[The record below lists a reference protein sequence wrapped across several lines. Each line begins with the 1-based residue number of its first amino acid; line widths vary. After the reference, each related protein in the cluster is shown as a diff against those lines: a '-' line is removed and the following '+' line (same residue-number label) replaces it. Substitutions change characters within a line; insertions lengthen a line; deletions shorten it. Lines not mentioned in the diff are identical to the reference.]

1 MKKIIML
8 NDDLESQMRMYLT
21 LNPQYRIDIAENEVI
36 LMRMLRRK
44 KPKLLMIDASYRNPR
59 HQGRSFVNL
68 VEKIKQKYNRLFILT
83 VVDDDTQKL
92 IPKLKQLGVE
102 AWIDRTAEADTLLE
116 RVNELLDYKM
126 PIESSIP
133 AETA

>member
-59 HQGRSFVNL
+59 HQGRSFVSL

-116 RVNELLDYKM
+116 RVNELLDYKL
-126 PIESSIP
+126 PIEPSIP

>member
-21 LNPQYRIDIAENEVI
+21 LIPQYRIDIAENEVI

-59 HQGRSFVNL
+59 HQGRSVVSL

-83 VVDDDTQKL
+83 VVDHDTQKL
-92 IPKLKQLGVE
+92 IPKLKQVGVE
-102 AWIDRTAEADTLLE
+102 GWIERTAEADTLLE
-116 RVNELLDYKM
+116 RVNTLLDSQS
-126 PIESSIP
+126 PIVSAMP
-133 AETA
+133 AEAA